1 MEARRKCPVSCFS
14 RSNRWGRS
22 LSHNLKVPKEAT
34 PHSFGHLPKLQVEYL
49 DIAKLRPSP
58 QNART
63 HSPQQI
69 RQLERSVAEFGFTN
83 PPLVDGAGFI
93 LAGHGRVEAAKR
105 LGIIRVPVIRI
116 SHLSKA
122 QRRAYIIADNKL
134 AEQAGWDRDI
144 LAIELQGLIDVGFDA
159 ELTGFDV
166 PEIEMILDAPGQAA
180 SDAAEDFVPDIA
192 SKRVISKASD
202 LWILGDHQLFCGDA
216 RREGSFATLMGSSR
230 AQLVFVDPPYNVQI
244 LGHVS
249 GKGRVK
255 HREFVQASGEKTS
268 AQFVKFLDDSL
279 GLLAEHATDG
289 SVHFVCT
296 DWRRLDEMLA
306 AGRRA
311 YRELK
316 NVVVW
321 TKTNAGMGSFYRSQ
335 HEMILVWKNGR
346 AKHVNNIELGKH
358 GRNRS
363 NVWTYAG
370 ANSFGAERLTD
381 LAMHPTVKPAA
392 MVVDAILDCSHR
404 DDLVLDSF
412 GGSGTTLIACERTG
426 RKARLIEIDPIYC
439 DQTVRRWQALTGRK
453 AINAAGVSFDELDK
467 PRGSRS

>member
-1 MEARRKCPVSCFS
+1 LRRK
-14 RSNRWGRS
+14 
-22 LSHNLKVPKEAT
+22 LKVSKQTTTDHFDQLSE
-34 PHSFGHLPKLQVEYL
+34 LQVEYL
-49 DIAKLRPSP
+49 DIGKLRPSP

-83 PPLVDGAGFI
+83 PPLVDSAGFI

-105 LGIIRVPVIRI
+105 LGFTRVPIIRI
-116 SHLSKA
+116 SHLSEA

-134 AEQAGWDRDI
+134 AEKAGWDRDI

-166 PEIEMILDAPGQAA
+166 PEIEMILDARDPVS
-180 SDAAEDFVPDIA
+180 SDATADSIPDIA
-192 SKRVISKASD
+192 PTRVITKVGD
-202 LWILGDHQLFCGDA
+202 LWILGDHRLLCGDA
-216 RREGSFATLMGSSR
+216 RHEGSFATLMGGSS

-244 LGHVS
+244 RGHVS
-249 GKGRVK
+249 GKGRIK
-255 HREFVQASGEKTS
+255 HREFAQASGEKTQ
-268 AQFVKFLDDSL
+268 AQFTKFLEDTL
-279 GLLAEHATDG
+279 GLLAEHSVDG
-289 SVHFVCT
+289 ALHFVCT
-296 DWRRLDEMLA
+296 DWRHLEEMLA

-321 TKTNAGMGSFYRSQ
+321 TKTNAGMGSLYRSQ
-335 HEMILVWKNGR
+335 HEMILVWKKGR
-346 AKHVNNIELGKH
+346 SKHVNNIELGKH

-363 NVWTYAG
+363 NVWSYAG
-370 ANSFGAERLTD
+370 ANTFGAERLAD
-381 LAMHPTVKPAA
+381 LAMHPTVKPVALVA
-392 MVVDAILDCSHR
+392 DAILDCSR
-404 DDLVLDSF
+404 RGDLVLDSF

-439 DQTVRRWQALTGRK
+439 DQTVRRWQTLTGRE
-453 AINAAGVSFDELDK
+453 AVSAGGVRFNDLDK
-467 PRGSRS
+467 ASRR